1 MAAPTSGLQA
11 EITLKV
17 DGETLGP
24 FALPRRGDAEIGR
37 SLGSAIR
44 LKPAWAPRLLAT
56 LTPSERGWMLTNGT
70 RTRVRVKSRWVDGYC
85 QPNALMVLQ
94 QGVWDFKWD
103 LDGECRAEVKVERAR
118 PGLVQGPPVALSRK
132 GEFVGRAL
140 GQRTDVAGSRMRLSP
155 QIRHRLAVLFAYEIE
170 DVAAPVNICKAAA
183 ERLGGGVTERRVL
196 NSALRVRARINDLRH
211 ESIESLEELGF
222 YIVHV
227 AEAIGPEDLD
237 P

>member
-1 MAAPTSGLQA
+1 MAAPMTGLQA
-11 EITLKV
+11 EIALRV
-17 DGETLGP
+17 DGATVGP
-24 FALPRRGDAEIGR
+24 FALPRRGAAEIGR
-37 SLGSAIR
+37 SLGSAIP

-56 LTPSERGWMLTNGT
+56 LTSSEGGWMLTNGP
-70 RTRVRVKSRWVDGYC
+70 RTRVRVRSRWVNGYS
-85 QPNALMVLQ
+85 QPNALMILQ

-118 PGLVQGPPVALSRK
+118 QGLEQNLPVALSRK
-132 GEFVGRAL
+132 GEFVGRPH
-140 GQRTDVAGSRMRLSP
+140 GQLTDVAGSRMRLSP

-170 DVAAPVNICKAAA
+170 EVAAPVNICKTAA
-183 ERLGGGVTERRVL
+183 ERLGGGETERRVL

-222 YIVHV
+222 YIVQV
-227 AEAIGPEDLD
+227 AQAIGPEDLD